1 MSNHFWIFISAA
13 IVTNFVLVY
22 FLGLCPVIGV
32 TNQSATGLRL
42 GLATTFVMVLAC
54 VAAWVL
60 NTFVLEAAPFLRVI
74 SFVVAI
80 ASIVQIVEMFVK
92 KVSPPLYRDLGIFLP
107 LIASNSQVLGLTI
120 FQTNRGY
127 TLLEGVLFAVG
138 AGLGITAVLALVGG
152 IRERLEFAPIPA
164 VARGPALVF
173 MIVAALSLVFMG
185 FAGMGSAA

>member
-1 MSNHFWIFISAA
+1 MTDLFWIFISAA

-32 TNQSATGLRL
+32 TNKSVTGLRL
-42 GLATTFVMVLAC
+42 GLATTFVMVLASL
-54 VAAWVL
+54 AAWIL
-60 NTFVLEAAPFLRVI
+60 NRFVLVNAPYLRVI
-74 SFVVAI
+74 AFIVAI
-80 ASIVQIVEMFVK
+80 ASVVQIVELFIR
-92 KVSPPLYRDLGIFLP
+92 KVSPGLYRELGIFLP

-127 TLLEGVLFAVG
+127 TLPPGLMFAIG
-138 AGLGITAVLALVGG
+138 GGLGITAVLALVGS

-164 VARGPALVF
+164 IARGPALVF

-185 FAGMGSAA
+185 FAGMGTV

>member
-1 MSNHFWIFISAA
+1 MTNLFWIFVSAA

-32 TNQSATGLRL
+32 TNKSATGLRL
-42 GLATTFVMVLAC
+42 GLATTFVMALASL
-54 VAAWVL
+54 AAWIL
-60 NTFVLEAAPFLRVI
+60 NTFVLGAAPFLRVI

-80 ASIVQIVEMFVK
+80 ASIVQIVELFVK
-92 KVSPPLYRDLGIFLP
+92 KVSPPLYRELGIFLP
-107 LIASNSQVLGLTI
+107 LIASNSQVLGMTI

-138 AGLGITAVLALVGG
+138 GGLGITAVLSLVGG
-152 IRERLEFAPIPA
+152 IRERLTFAPIPA

-173 MIVAALSLVFMG
+173 FVVAALSLIFMG
-185 FAGMGSAA
+185 FAGLGSAT

>member
-1 MSNHFWIFISAA
+1 MTDLFWIFVSAA

-42 GLATTFVMVLAC
+42 GLATTFVMVLAAL
-54 VAAWVL
+54 AAWVL
-60 NTFVLEAAPFLRVI
+60 NTFVLDAAPFLRVI

-92 KVSPPLYRDLGIFLP
+92 KVSPALYRDLGIFLP

-152 IRERLEFAPIPA
+152 IRERMEFAPVPA

-185 FAGMGSAA
+185 FAGMGSGA

>member
-1 MSNHFWIFISAA
+1 MNNVFLIFVSAA

-32 TNQSATGLRL
+32 TNKSDTGLRL
-42 GLATTFVMVLAC
+42 GLATTFVMVLASL
-54 VAAWVL
+54 AAWVL
-60 NTFVLEAAPFLRVI
+60 NTWVLATAPFLRVI

-80 ASIVQIVEMFVK
+80 ASIVQIVELFVK
-92 KVSPPLYRDLGIFLP
+92 KTTPALYRELGIFLP
-107 LIASNSQVLGLTI
+107 LIASNSQVLGMTI

-127 TLLEGVLFAVG
+127 TLIQGLMFAAG
-138 AGLGITAVLALVGG
+138 GGLGITAVLSLVGG

-173 MIVAALSLVFMG
+173 MIAATLSLAFMG
-185 FAGMGSAA
+185 FAGMGSG